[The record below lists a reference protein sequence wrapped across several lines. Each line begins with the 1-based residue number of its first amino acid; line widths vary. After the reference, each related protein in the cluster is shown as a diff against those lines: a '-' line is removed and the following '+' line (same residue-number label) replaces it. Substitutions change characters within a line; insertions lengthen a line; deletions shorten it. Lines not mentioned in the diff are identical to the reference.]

1 MQEKAQLN
9 RVWDPTAGEHTCSA
23 WVVERLRFNNIRVKS
38 ELYSH
43 IITNTRNL
51 YQYDQTNITSPLHGG
66 AETMLCGE
74 QWCLPLLPGI
84 NFRKCYLY

>member
-23 WVVERLRFNNIRVKS
+23 QVTERLKFNNIRVKS

-43 IITNTRNL
+43 IITKTRIL

-74 QWCLPLLPGI
+74 QWCIPLLPGI